1 MYKMNG
7 ASGASDIE
15 GKAETGSG
23 ERGGSRASFNSEN
36 PNGSNSVDSV
46 HSVEKPLPNSRKIY
60 VSGKLHSDIRVPFR
74 EISLA
79 PTKSMNSQVEINE
92 PLRVYDTSGPWGDS
106 DFHGDVTQGLPRL
119 RAKWI
124 RERGDVEAY
133 DGRKVQAIDDGY
145 LSEKH
150 AAIAAQL
157 SMPNAQRPTFNRQK
171 GNGQT
176 KSNIEHQTS
185 NFAARKPLRARAGCA
200 VTQLAYA
207 RRGII
212 TPEMEFIAIRES
224 MGRESQKS
232 EIRNPKSETNS
243 NSEIRNSENCFE
255 IRDSKFE
262 FARNDLRFAHDGHSF
277 GAHIPNEITPEF
289 VRAEVARG
297 RAIIPAN
304 INHPESEP
312 MIIGRNFLVKINANI
327 GNSAVASS
335 IEEEVE
341 KMRWAT
347 KWGADTVMDL
357 STGKNI
363 HATREWIIRNSP
375 VPIGTVPIYQALEK
389 VGGRAEELTWEIY
402 RDTLIE
408 QAEQGVDYFTVHAG
422 VLLRY
427 IPLTANRATG
437 IVSRGGSIMAKWCL
451 AHHQESFLYTHWD
464 DICEIMAAYD
474 VSFSIG
480 DGLRPGSIADAN
492 DEAQFAELYTQG
504 ELTQRAWAHH
514 VQVMNEGPG
523 HIPMQMIKENMEKQ
537 LEWCDEAPFYT
548 LGPLTTDIAP
558 GYDHI
563 TSAIGAA
570 MIGWYGTA
578 MLCYVT
584 PKEHLGLPNKKDV
597 KDGVIAYKIAAHAAD
612 LAKGH
617 PSAQYRDN
625 AISKARFEFRWEDQ
639 FNLSL
644 DPDTAR
650 EFHDETLPA
659 EGAKSA
665 HFCSM
670 CGPHFCS
677 MRITEDVRRYAAEK
691 GIDEAAAIERGLQEK
706 AKEFQETGAEIYPKA

>member
-1 MYKMNG
+1 MIAK
-7 ASGASDIE
+7 E
-15 GKAETGSG
+15 
-23 ERGGSRASFNSEN
+23 EN
-36 PNGSNSVDSV
+36 
-46 HSVEKPLPNSRKIY
+46 VEPSADTPLPNSKKVY
-60 VSGKLHSDIRVPFR
+60 VDGVLHANVRVPFR
-74 EISLA
+74 EITLA
-79 PTKSMNSQVEINE
+79 PTKSMDGQIEENE
-92 PLRVYDTSGPWGDS
+92 PVRVYDTSGPWGDS
-106 DFHGDVTQGLPRL
+106 SVILDVTQGLSAL
-119 RAKWI
+119 RASWI
-124 RERGDVEAY
+124 RDRGDVEEVE
-133 DGRKVQAIDDGY
+133 GRAVRPQDNGY

-150 AAIAAQL
+150 AAERNGEKSEVRFQR
-157 SMPNAQRPTFNRQK
+157 SVNNNA
-171 GNGQT
+171 
-176 KSNIEHQTS
+176 
-185 NFAARKPLRARAGCA
+185 LRAKPGKA

-212 TPEMEFIAIRES
+212 TPEMEYIAIRENL
-224 MGRESQKS
+224 GRAN
-232 EIRNPKSETNS
+232 INS
-243 NSEIRNSENCFE
+243 A
-255 IRDSKFE
+255 IRDSKSE
-262 FARNDLRFAHDGHSF
+262 IARNHLAQQHPGESF
-277 GAHIPNEITPEF
+277 GANIPQEITPEF
-289 VRAEVARG
+289 VRSEIARG

-389 VGGRAEELTWEIY
+389 VGGRAEELTWDIY

-427 IPLTANRATG
+427 VPMTVRRATG
-437 IVSRGGSIMAKWCL
+437 IVSRGGSIMAKWML
-451 AHHQESFLYTHWD
+451 AHHQESFLYTYWD
-464 DICEIMAAYD
+464 EISEIMAAYD

-492 DEAQFAELYTQG
+492 DEAQFAELFTQG
-504 ELTQRAWAHH
+504 ELTKRAWAQH

-523 HIPMQMIKENMEKQ
+523 HIPMHMIKENMEKQ

-570 MIGWYGTA
+570 MIGWYGCA

-617 PSAQYRDN
+617 PGAQYRDN

-644 DPDTAR
+644 DPETAR
-650 EFHDETLPA
+650 EFHDETLPQ
-659 EGAKSA
+659 EGAKTA

-677 MRITEDVRRYAAEK
+677 MKITEDVRKYAAEQDVAEEEALKK
-691 GIDEAAAIERGLQEK
+691 GLEQKAEEFVEK
-706 AKEFQETGAEIYPKA
+706 GAEVYAKA